1 MRRIIWIFICFFSLS
16 IIASA
21 QDGHDHSGHN
31 HDHHGHDHSGHNHD
45 HAGHDHAAHAGH
57 GDHDGAHI
65 ETIGSCQIPHED
77 KNVFNPGKT
86 AFHHISDQNVYSI
99 GPLQLPLPVI
109 AYNHGGGGVDI
120 FSSGKFHADYH
131 GIGSSA
137 YNRFVLYEGAI
148 RKIQD
153 PSFPDGLVELG
164 HHRIYVKQLPDDKG
178 TLRDVVFV
186 CYNNKE
192 WRADNKSTLDGGLFG
207 GGITSFTDLSP
218 TKNVVSMFI
227 VFLFLVWMLRKVAKA
242 YETRKGQA
250 PTGLQGLIEPIFIF
264 IQDEVA
270 KPFLGHKWQKF
281 LPFLMSI
288 FFFILG
294 LNLFGQVPFFGGS
307 NVTGNLSFTL
317 VMALIAFIITNING
331 NSHYWGH
338 IFNMPGLPAPM
349 KLIITPVEIMGLF
362 IKPLTL
368 MLRLFGNMTAGHM
381 VIVIFV
387 GLIFIFGQNGTNPA
401 AGWGMTIGS
410 GLLTLF
416 MMAIELLVAF
426 IQAFVFTILTASYI
440 GASTED
446 AHH

>member
-1 MRRIIWIFICFFSLS
+1 MRQFFLIFICFLSLS

-21 QDGHDHSGHN
+21 QDEHNHDHSG
-31 HDHHGHDHSGHNHD
+31 HDHHGHDHGHNHSD

-57 GDHDGAHI
+57 GNQDGAHI
-65 ETIGSCQIPHED
+65 ESIGSCRIPHED
-77 KNVFNPGKT
+77 KTVFNPGKT

-99 GPLQLPLPVI
+99 GPWQLPLPVI
-109 AYNHGGGGVDI
+109 AYNHGGGGVDV

-137 YNRFVLYEGAI
+137 YNRFVLYEGSI

-153 PSFPDGLVELG
+153 ASFPDGLVELG
-164 HHRIYVKQLPDDKG
+164 HHRVYVKELPDAKG
-178 TLRDVVFV
+178 KMRDVVFV

-192 WRADNKSTLDGGLFG
+192 WRADNKSTLDFGLFG

-218 TKNVVSMFI
+218 TKNVVAMFL
-227 VFLFLVWMLRKVAKA
+227 VFLFLVWMLRKVAKT
-242 YETRKGQA
+242 YETREGQA
-250 PTGLQGLIEPIFIF
+250 PKGLQSLIETMFIF

-294 LNLFGQVPFFGGS
+294 LNLFGQVPFFGGA

-317 VMALIAFIITNING
+317 VVAVIAALVINFSG
-331 NSHYWGH
+331 NSHYWAH
-338 IFNMPGLPAPM
+338 IFNMPGLPAPL

-387 GLIFIFGQNGTNPA
+387 GLIFIFGQNGTNPV
-401 AGWGMTIGS
+401 AGWGMSIGS

-426 IQAFVFTILTASYI
+426 IQAFVFTILTASYLS
-440 GASTED
+440 AATEE